1 MSPNGRL
8 VEGAAVCRKIRRKLA
23 NKAASE
29 IRYKEPQ
36 KASCRGGS
44 ATGFWIVGGVE
55 DASESGGC
63 GLP

>member
-1 MSPNGRL
+1 MSPNGCL
-8 VEGAAVCRKIRRKLA
+8 IEGAAVCRKTRRKLA
-23 NKAASE
+23 NKAANE

-44 ATGFWIVGGVE
+44 ATGFAMVGGVE